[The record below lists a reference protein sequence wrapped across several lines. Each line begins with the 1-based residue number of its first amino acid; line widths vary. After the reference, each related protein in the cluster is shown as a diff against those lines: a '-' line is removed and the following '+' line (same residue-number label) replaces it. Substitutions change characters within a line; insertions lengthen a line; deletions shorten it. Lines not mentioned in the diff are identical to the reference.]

1 MPTRAASRSLAA
13 EFAANPPT
21 DIVKHAANRL
31 LRRLPSMVRYD
42 DLYSAGLT
50 ALVEA
55 SHRFDI
61 RRGVE
66 FRTYAKHRVYGA
78 MLDELR
84 RLDTVSRDRRRAI
97 REGTDAPDA
106 LPAPRL
112 VDISA
117 AAGVVD
123 PNPSAEDELD
133 HRRAV
138 QRMREAEATL
148 PPRLRLVLK
157 LRIDEGWT
165 LREIADHLGVTEARA
180 CQLVGEVVRRLR
192 DAMGHKCDDDDDDE
206 TEVSAEEAP
215 ILAALPPL
223 PRRRLSAHK

>member
-1 MPTRAASRSLAA
+1 MARRAQAA
-13 EFAANPPT
+13 QLKVTIAEVNPADPPT
-21 DIVKHAANRL
+21 DIVRHAATRL

-55 SHRFDI
+55 SRRFDVA
-61 RRGVE
+61 RGVD

-97 REGTDAPDA
+97 REGTESADAP
-106 LPAPRL
+106 PAPRL

-117 AAGVVD
+117 AAAVAD
-123 PNPSAEDELD
+123 PGPCVEDELD
-133 HRRAV
+133 RRRSLERMHR
-138 QRMREAEATL
+138 AEKGL

-157 LRIDEGWT
+157 LRVNEGWT
-165 LREIADHLGVTEARA
+165 LREVADHLGVTEARA

-192 DAMGHKCDDDDDDE
+192 EAMSDE
-206 TEVSAEEAP
+206 VPEA
-215 ILAALPPL
+215 AAAAAAATAA
-223 PRRRLSAHK
+223 PRKLRAVAIH

>member
-1 MPTRAASRSLAA
+1 MPTRAASATEA
-13 EFAANPPT
+13 DFAANPPT
-21 DIVKHAANRL
+21 DIVRHAATRL

-55 SHRFDI
+55 SHRFDA

-112 VDISA
+112 VDLNA
-117 AAGVVD
+117 AAGVMD
-123 PNPSAEDELD
+123 PTPSAEDDLD
-133 HRRAV
+133 RRRALS
-138 QRMREAEATL
+138 RMREAEATL

-157 LRIDEGWT
+157 LRVDEGWT

-192 DAMGHKCDDDDDDE
+192 TEMGELAGASDE
-206 TEVSAEEAP
+206 PARED
-215 ILAALPPL
+215 LPEITPVL
-223 PRRRLSAHK
+223 PAKAHRR